1 MVKMYRLYKITD
13 SNERIFAG
21 DFDSESRMERYI
33 LNNSQFYMYEYEMT
47 IVYIPNPIT
56 L

>member
-33 LNNSQFYMYEYEMT
+33 LDNQSRTVEYEMT